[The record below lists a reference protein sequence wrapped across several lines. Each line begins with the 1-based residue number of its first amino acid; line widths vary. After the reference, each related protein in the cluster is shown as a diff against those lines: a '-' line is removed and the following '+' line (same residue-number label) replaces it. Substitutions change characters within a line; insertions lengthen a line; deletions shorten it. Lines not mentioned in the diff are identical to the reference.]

1 MRWIAFLWAMAAWG
15 QAETAIQSQMHS
27 VARQR
32 EAVERQRGA
41 AVPMAQTAP
50 AGDCDTLDEAE
61 ASAMVESAAKAQ
73 KVPAKLVRAVI
84 EQESGFKPCA
94 VSKKGA
100 KGLMQLMPSTAEQF
114 SVAEPFDP
122 EANVAAGTKYLR
134 QLLDK
139 YKGDLQLTLAAYNS
153 GPGAVDAAGGVPN
166 IAETKG
172 YVDAIVGVMGIKQI
186 ELPSLAAA
194 PPIAPP
200 ILLDAIHP

>member
-1 MRWIAFLWAMAAWG
+1 MRGVEEGGERADAAH
-15 QAETAIQSQMHS
+15 AIDSG
-27 VARQR
+27 
-32 EAVERQRGA
+32 AVLG
-41 AVPMAQTAP
+41 
-50 AGDCDTLDEAE
+50 
-61 ASAMVESAAKAQ
+61 
-73 KVPAKLVRAVI
+73 
-84 EQESGFKPCA
+84 
-94 VSKKGA
+94 
-100 KGLMQLMPSTAEQF
+100 
-114 SVAEPFDP
+114 AEPFDP
-122 EANVAAGTKYLR
+122 QANVAAGTKYLR